1 MLEWFKTSTF
11 FVSVRCSSLLVLPIS
26 LTRQYSINYTENV
39 VFSCLRSHLNFKFL
53 FLFYFLI
60 KIWFQINQIRSKQ
73 IPCITFFRNLFGS
86 LSLSPAADKY
96 RKLILRIT
104 NFHEISTEFS
114 LLWCLPSWLIQRKMH
129 YTPNSTTQR
138 QSQTSTEIFF
148 WLKSFVNTNQNGKQ
162 IGVWARSRPLGSREG
177 KFRAFV
183 LITLHWK
190 MSCNETCGGWC
201 LLFLTFY

>member
-1 MLEWFKTSTF
+1 MFILVCNSCLTH
-11 FVSVRCSSLLVLPIS
+11 SSIFNQLHGKCCF
-26 LTRQYSINYTENV
+26 
-39 VFSCLRSHLNFKFL
+39 FSCLQSHLNFKFL
-53 FLFYFLI
+53 FLFYFISFLI
-60 KIWFQINQIRSKQ
+60 RIWFQINQIRCKQ
-73 IPCITFFRNLFGS
+73 ILYGTTFFQNLFGS
-86 LSLSPAADKY
+86 LSPAAENY

-114 LLWCLPSWLIQRKMH
+114 LLWCLLFWLLQRKMH

-162 IGVWARSRPLGSREG
+162 IGVWARSRPLGFWEG

-183 LITLHWK
+183 VIT
-190 MSCNETCGGWC
+190 
-201 LLFLTFY
+201 FAP